1 MHNTLPQYSTR
12 RLPHRPGELANGV
25 SQVPTLPAETFSLRI
40 KIMSAFLFQILVVKA
55 TLKRSLV
62 LKLLMLEETLS
73 DNGCAAIPRGT
84 REKNAPL
91 VRSGGSAVGQGV
103 GWIEEVR
110 LSPHSLLNI
119 GKCSRKSLSSS

>member
-25 SQVPTLPAETFSLRI
+25 SQVLTLPAETFSLRI

-62 LKLLMLEETLS
+62 LKLLVLEKTLS

-84 REKNAPL
+84 REKNAQL
-91 VRSGGSAVGQGV
+91 VRNGGSAVGQGV

-110 LSPHSLLNI
+110 LSLMVS
-119 GKCSRKSLSSS
+119 